1 MSRMYPEPP
10 WICTAR
16 SATWPAISVQNSLAA
31 DGPMRRSSP
40 LTYRAAVS
48 RTSARPASTPVCW
61 SASIAW
67 TSWKSPITVPPWV
80 AEAA

>member
-1 MSRMYPEPP
+1 
-10 WICTAR
+10 
-16 SATWPAISVQNSLAA
+16 
-31 DGPMRRSSP
+31 MRRSSP

-61 SASIAW
+61 SAIIAW